1 MEQSLEEQ
9 RLVRVSE
16 IRSRPERN
24 GTCVKLGKRLLQ
36 KNEERWET
44 YDEFTGVEASYKR
57 ANLQVLEPLSKL
69 AQETYKL
76 LTTQFIK
83 SSVTSSDLSSH
94 LISHGNQISLLY
106 LALVMNKGVAKNLPA
121 SVEGRLE
128 KMRAAA
134 RELVQAHA
142 GFCLVQGDTSLQRP
156 ALPQCAT
163 EGHASPHCT
172 ASVHA
177 LRINASVEELPKLVT
192 LPPRVDYLFA
202 LAEALGVPA
211 VAPYPVQKK
220 SGGSQRIAQP
230 LLYVAVGDP
239 DGAPA
244 RPLNAIASALAGVA
258 VRGDAFFCSLE
269 FRDSGDVAGL
279 LESRQPCNLAAIA
292 SLLHKRSA
300 DMATFVAAKLGR
312 PMLGAPQV
320 PRVEAWPVGKT
331 VANAPHPSPKSIL
344 QEYRQQFPRRVQ
356 AADEDVTAWG
366 VGADGVSPPNKETG
380 EQPRGFRAGF
390 SLAWPQGAN
399 VPEGASL
406 SEDGNSISM
415 QTAIYSRKTGSKAAD
430 KIQSAEPQAFIMM
443 MKALHVRNQHVL
455 GVTDGHGDGND
466 DAPVASLDPVFR
478 VDAVEAAAP
487 DGGAADDAPPHAVGS
502 TLHISYKL
510 EMLPH
515 GMEALPPAEDGGEVG
530 GEYEVLEEREGDQ
543 VLLGGDVL
551 VECVEDVLSEM
562 AAGEKRYV
570 LMRATL
576 LEHPVVC
583 RLTLTLHSAEPP
595 DEEAPP
601 QAYFNAAHVPNA
613 VPHWKERIAFVA
625 ARVAEWA
632 PVSLADVGCGEG
644 KLLQH
649 LIGSGASVPRLLGV
663 DSVERCLRYAG
674 RKISKMNKAL
684 TADADAANAGAPA
697 EVELLRCDL
706 PSLQLHSEAISLVEV
721 IEHLEQPV
729 VDQVGPVLLGVCAP
743 KWLIVS
749 TPNKEYNLNFMRKP
763 DDWIDGGS
771 LKPPPVGNYPLRNPD
786 HKFEWTRAEFRAWA
800 ELLSQDFGYTVT
812 FHGIGGGPF
821 DEKVPYGVWR
831 GSGPQTQVAIFE
843 RNGVAGAD
851 EAADVRAQGP
861 AAALPPLHEHAESV
875 VWSSAAVAEV
885 S

>member
-1 MEQSLEEQ
+1 
-9 RLVRVSE
+9 
-16 IRSRPERN
+16 
-24 GTCVKLGKRLLQ
+24 
-36 KNEERWET
+36 
-44 YDEFTGVEASYKR
+44 
-57 ANLQVLEPLSKL
+57 
-69 AQETYKL
+69 
-76 LTTQFIK
+76 
-83 SSVTSSDLSSH
+83 
-94 LISHGNQISLLY
+94 
-106 LALVMNKGVAKNLPA
+106 
-121 SVEGRLE
+121 
-128 KMRAAA
+128 MRAAA
-134 RELVQAHA
+134 RELVQAHPV
-142 GFCLVQGDTSLQRP
+142 LPRRRHVTSAPGAARVRDRR
-156 ALPQCAT
+156 AC
-163 EGHASPHCT
+163 SPHCT

-177 LRINASVEELPKLVT
+177 LRINASVEELPSWACR
-192 LPPRVDYLFA
+192 RVGLFA

-455 GVTDGHGDGND
+455 GVTEGHGDGND

-487 DGGAADDAPPHAVGS
+487 DGGAADDAPPHAVAQRFTSRISSRCRGMGS
-502 TLHISYKL
+502 AAGK
-510 EMLPH
+510 
-515 GMEALPPAEDGGEVG
+515 DGGG
-530 GEYEVLEEREGDQ
+530 
-543 VLLGGDVL
+543 
-551 VECVEDVLSEM
+551 
-562 AAGEKRYV
+562 
-570 LMRATL
+570 
-576 LEHPVVC
+576 
-583 RLTLTLHSAEPP
+583 AE
-595 DEEAPP
+595 
-601 QAYFNAAHVPNA
+601 
-613 VPHWKERIAFVA
+613 I
-625 ARVAEWA
+625 
-632 PVSLADVGCGEG
+632 
-644 KLLQH
+644 
-649 LIGSGASVPRLLGV
+649 
-663 DSVERCLRYAG
+663 
-674 RKISKMNKAL
+674 
-684 TADADAANAGAPA
+684 
-697 EVELLRCDL
+697 
-706 PSLQLHSEAISLVEV
+706 
-721 IEHLEQPV
+721 
-729 VDQVGPVLLGVCAP
+729 
-743 KWLIVS
+743 
-749 TPNKEYNLNFMRKP
+749 
-763 DDWIDGGS
+763 
-771 LKPPPVGNYPLRNPD
+771 
-786 HKFEWTRAEFRAWA
+786 
-800 ELLSQDFGYTVT
+800 
-812 FHGIGGGPF
+812 
-821 DEKVPYGVWR
+821 
-831 GSGPQTQVAIFE
+831 
-843 RNGVAGAD
+843 
-851 EAADVRAQGP
+851 
-861 AAALPPLHEHAESV
+861 
-875 VWSSAAVAEV
+875 
-885 S
+885 